1 MVLQPILLQIEGQS
15 KIIKKAE
22 ARLAAEAQAIAV
34 AEGCRK
40 INESTIDF
48 YFVPA
53 EAAATAEAEETA
65 AAVEVD
71 VAETTQAKVV
81 DTSNEA
87 SHATEVPKKSF
98 KAGHVDGRHSD
109 KPIATLLSDQEEGPR
124 IEVANIE

>member
-1 MVLQPILLQIEGQS
+1 MILQPILLQIESQS
-15 KIIKKAE
+15 RTIKQAE

-34 AEGCRK
+34 AAGCRE

-53 EAAATAEAEETA
+53 EAAATTEAEETA
-65 AAVEVD
+65 AVEVA
-71 VAETTQAKVV
+71 VAEATQANVA

-87 SHATEVPKKSF
+87 SHATEVPKKAF
-98 KAGHVDGRHSD
+98 KAAHVDGSHSD
-109 KPIATLLSDQEEGPR
+109 NPIATLSSDQGEAPC